1 MYKREFLVHRNDPK
15 GNEDETKIANTTNGA
30 AKVINRFIILLSLL
44 TTLNEAYNGN
54 PGVGRRE
61 VAVILIYVVQLA
73 TILIIYRDKFL
84 TEIVH
89 NFSDVQFF
97 NPLFWDRFNTIPSPI
112 KLSCDRCC

>member
-1 MYKREFLVHRNDPK
+1 MTRRGMKMRQKSQTRQ
-15 GNEDETKIANTTNGA
+15 TSA